1 VLTMAAGAAGL
12 TQVYT
17 AAEVARLNGLGDR
30 LRDRLN
36 SFAAEHDLE
45 FCATG
50 YGSMVGLHFTRGPV
64 RRITDLPK
72 ADELRAL
79 LHFQLLEQ
87 GYSYARRGFVALSL
101 PLEEADVDGFAAAVE
116 AFLV

>member
-1 VLTMAAGAAGL
+1 
-12 TQVYT
+12 
-17 AAEVARLNGLGDR
+17 LNALGDR

-36 SFAAEHDLE
+36 AFAADRELE

-64 RRITDLPK
+64 RRVTDLSP
-72 ADELRAL
+72 AAERRAL
-79 LHFQLLEQ
+79 LHLHMLER

-101 PLEEADVDGFAAAVE
+101 PLGEVEIDGFAGAVE
-116 AFLV
+116 DFLS